1 MPLYN
6 IQAKRETMYD
16 IEIWAED
23 EEEAKRIVEQEDWQ
37 EGEQTEDFSVD
48 WYPLEVTEIEEL
60 EEDE

>member
-1 MPLYN
+1 MYN

-37 EGEQTEDFSVD
+37 EGEQTEDFAID
-48 WYPLEVTEIEEL
+48 WYPLEVTDIEEL